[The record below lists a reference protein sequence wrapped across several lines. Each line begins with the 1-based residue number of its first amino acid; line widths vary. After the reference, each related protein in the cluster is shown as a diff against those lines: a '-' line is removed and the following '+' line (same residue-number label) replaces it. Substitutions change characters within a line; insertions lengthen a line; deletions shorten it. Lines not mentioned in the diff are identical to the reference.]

1 MGDRLWAGK
10 PSRYAGCLQN

>member
-10 PSRYAGCLQN
+10 PSHYGLPKST